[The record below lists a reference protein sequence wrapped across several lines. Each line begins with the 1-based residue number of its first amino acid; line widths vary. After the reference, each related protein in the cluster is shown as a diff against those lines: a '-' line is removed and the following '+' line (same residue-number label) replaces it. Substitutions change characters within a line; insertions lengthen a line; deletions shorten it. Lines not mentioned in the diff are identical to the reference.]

1 MWLLRIKEYNHK
13 HMKNTFNT
21 HWSSPSTSLFAGLLS
36 LRSALASGNNAELI
50 RLNNEDCQHP
60 IMYKDDPKAVN
71 FRGYKF
77 QIGYQSTYNKI
88 LEGKESPW
96 NQELTLNYTS
106 VFGTEEAM
114 NHYYKTGEL
123 SDDNSKGMGRNHLV
137 KVDDLIAFY
146 KNKPAQCT
154 WEHQRAASLYA
165 QYRDPATRD
174 KAFFYDF
181 FQKEH
186 GNEWLVK
193 KFKHKLWVV
202 NMLDKDQP
210 RVTPLALRILNV
222 LIEPLMF
229 LMKYTP
235 RKDVLRMK
243 EYTNITYRV
252 GGITNGFSVQFQIP
266 KAFSFK

>member
-1 MWLLRIKEYNHK
+1 MKTNTNWSQPNTNIFAALLN
-13 HMKNTFNT
+13 
-21 HWSSPSTSLFAGLLS
+21 
-36 LRSALASGNNAELI
+36 LRNALASGRNAELI
-50 RLNNEDCQHP
+50 RLNNEECAYP
-60 IMYKDDPKAVN
+60 IQYKEDPKEDPKKVD

-77 QIGYQSTYNKI
+77 QIGYHSTYNKI

-96 NQELTLNYTS
+96 NPELTLNYIS

-114 NHYYKTGEL
+114 KTYYETGVL
-123 SDDNSKGMGRNHLV
+123 SADNSKGMGRNHLV

-146 KNKPAQCT
+146 KKQPAQCT

-174 KAFFYDF
+174 MAFFYNF
-181 FQKEH
+181 FTKEHH

-202 NMLDKDQP
+202 NLLDKNEP

-235 RKDVLRMK
+235 RKSVLRMK
-243 EYTNITYRV
+243 EYTNVTYRV
-252 GGITNGFSVQFQIP
+252 GGVTNGFSVQFQIP